1 MERLGTASLGDEM
14 GSAPENSTHH
24 MNPGPFGHVT
34 TQPEQPE
41 IAQPNLCAA
50 SHAEEDPSEDS
61 SGLISRMSVL

>member
-24 MNPGPFGHVT
+24 MNPGPFDHVT
-34 TQPEQPE
+34 TQPEQ

-50 SHAEEDPSEDS
+50 SHAKEAPSGDS
-61 SGLISRMSVL
+61 SGLISRMPVL